1 MQSPTKNLK
10 KNGKTNFLEVNTPM
24 KMSLSR
30 VIIYLFIS
38 GQEFISNIAQFVFRD
53 IEINGK

>member
-1 MQSPTKNLK
+1 
-10 KNGKTNFLEVNTPM
+10 M